1 MARVGVGYFLILLC
15 LAWSVPAA
23 AQDIASGSFAGVV
36 RDTSGAVLPG
46 VTVEVA
52 SPALIEKVRSTT
64 TDSDGRYRITGLR
77 PGLYSVTFTL
87 PGFRTVR
94 REGVDLTTGFV
105 ATVNG
110 DLSVGAVEETI
121 TVTGTAPI
129 VDMKSSTQQQ
139 VFSGEVLR
147 ELPTGKNSGLY
158 AALLPGAVLNNLGSI
173 DVGGTKGETENN
185 MAIHGGRTLDG
196 LTFRDGNYD
205 GQMFG
210 SRGAN
215 AISSINPATIQEV
228 TLQLTGGLTAE
239 AQSGGVQTNA
249 VMRDGGNVLTG
260 TVIVDYGSR
269 HFQADNI
276 DDTLQSR
283 GVKTA
288 AFVKSNRDVA
298 VGVGGPIKRDKL
310 WFFADARQWESFAQ
324 FPGIYYNKLQGSL
337 FYEPDLGRPGY
348 SGPRTTAPGLRLTW
362 QASQKNKF
370 TGSFR
375 YERTC
380 NCYFQLLQGTMAPE
394 AAQHDRY
401 RVHIGQV
408 SWTNPV
414 SNRLLL
420 QAGVLS
426 NWGVFFRDTTE
437 DQGVNAG
444 ATISV
449 LDRLRNLRYNAPV
462 SLNYTPYQQ
471 TNGTASLSY
480 ITGSHAFKV
489 GGFYMRAQREQTA
502 KTTSPALSYTFAG
515 RVPESVTYF
524 AYPNLVK
531 NGIDQAAFYVQ
542 DQWTIQN
549 LTLNAGLRFDVL
561 SGFAPD
567 TQSPA
572 GPWVPERNHPAVR
585 GIVSWK
591 DVNPRLGAA
600 YNLFGNDRTA
610 IKVNL
615 GRFITFEPLGGLA
628 ASTVPANLI
637 VTSANRTWVDANGD
651 YVPQERELGPLSNA
665 NFGKVVSNTAYADDL
680 VHGWGKH
687 FYNWQGSV
695 SVQHE
700 LRRGFGVNVGYF
712 RTWYGNF
719 TATDNVLVSPSDYDS
734 YCLTSPS
741 DSRLPGGGGQQMCG
755 LMAIKPTSFG
765 RVSNLLA
772 PASDYGKQ
780 TEIYTGLDVTVNA
793 RFGNGGLVSG
803 GLSTSQTATDNC
815 EVLAK
820 LPEMAPTAAPSRF
833 CHVAPPWSAGTQV
846 KLFGSYGLPW
856 DLRASVVYQNMAG
869 PPTTAS
875 FVATNALVTPALGRP
890 LAGGANTTATVEL
903 VEPNSLYVED
913 RINQVNVSLSR
924 TFRFG
929 KARLNPTVDFHNA
942 FNANTVLGV
951 NTRYGPSWQNVTNV
965 FPPRMIKF
973 GVRADF

>member
-1 MARVGVGYFLILLC
+1 MQRLQVGLLVTVLSLV
-15 LAWSVPAA
+15 LAGATR
-23 AQDIASGSFAGVV
+23 AQDVGSGSFAGVA
-36 RDTSGAVLPG
+36 RDASGAVLPG

-77 PGLYSVTFTL
+77 PGEYSVTFTL

-94 REGVDLTTGFV
+94 REGVALTTGFV
-105 ATVNG
+105 ATING
-110 DLSVGAVEETI
+110 EMSVGAVEETI

-129 VDMKSSTQQQ
+129 VDVKSSTQQQ

-158 AALLPGAVLNNLGSI
+158 AALLPGAVLTNLGSI

-185 MAIHGGRTLDG
+185 MAIHGGRVLDG

-210 SRGAN
+210 ARGSN
-215 AISSINPATIQEV
+215 AISSINPATVQEV

-249 VMRDGGNVLTG
+249 VMRDGGNVLSG
-260 TVIVDYGSR
+260 TLIVDYGSR
-269 HFQADNI
+269 RLQADNI
-276 DDTLQSR
+276 DDALRAR
-283 GVKTA
+283 GVTTA
-288 AFVKSNRDVA
+288 AFVKSNRDIA
-298 VGVGGPIKRDKL
+298 FGVGGPIRRDKL
-310 WFFADARQWESFAQ
+310 WFFADARQWEAFAQ
-324 FPGIYYNKLQGSL
+324 FPGIYYNRLQGTM
-337 FYEPDLGRPGY
+337 FYDADLGRPGY

-362 QASQKNKF
+362 QASQKNKL

-375 YERTC
+375 YEKTC
-380 NCYFQLLQGTMAPE
+380 NCYFQLLQGLAAPE
-394 AAQHDRY
+394 ATQHDRY

-408 SWTNPV
+408 SWTNPL

-426 NWGVFFRDTTE
+426 NWGVFFRDTTP
-437 DQGVNAG
+437 DQGVNTA
-444 ATISV
+444 ATISI
-449 LDRLRNLRYNAPV
+449 LDRLRNLRYNAPI

-489 GGFYMRAQREQTA
+489 GGFVMRATRKQSAQ
-502 KTTSPALSYTFAG
+502 TTSPALSYTFAG

-531 NGIDQAAFYVQ
+531 NGINQSAFYVQ

-549 LTLNAGLRFDVL
+549 LTLNVGLRLDL
-561 SGFAPD
+561 LNGFAPE
-567 TQSPA
+567 THSPA
-572 GPWVPERNHPAVR
+572 GPWVPERNHPAVH
-585 GIVSWK
+585 GTVAWK
-591 DVNPRLGAA
+591 DWNPRLGAA
-600 YNLFGNDRTA
+600 YNLFGSDRTA

-637 VTSANRTWVDANGD
+637 VTSATRTWVDANGD
-651 YVPQERELGPLSNA
+651 YAPQESELGPLSNA

-680 VHGWGKH
+680 VRGWGKH

-719 TATDNVLVSPSDYDS
+719 TATDNVLISPADYDS
-734 YCLTSPS
+734 YCLAAPA
-741 DSRLPGGGGQQMCG
+741 DSRLPGGGGQQVCG

-780 TEIYTGLDVTVNA
+780 TEVYTGLDFTVNA
-793 RFGNGGLVSG
+793 RFGNGGLLSG
-803 GLSTSQTATDNC
+803 GLSTSQTETDNC
-815 EVLAK
+815 DVLAK
-820 LPEMAPTAAPSRF
+820 LPELATTAAPSRF
-833 CHVAPPWSAGTQV
+833 CRVAPPWSAGTQV
-846 KLFGSYGLPW
+846 KIFGSYRLPW
-856 DLRASVVYQNMAG
+856 DLRTSVIYQNMAG
-869 PPTTAS
+869 APTTAS
-875 FVATNALVTPALGRP
+875 VVATNAQITPVLGRP
-890 LAGGANTTATVEL
+890 LAGGANSTATVEL
-903 VEPNSLYVED
+903 IAPNSLYVED
-913 RINQVNVSLSR
+913 RINQVNISLSR

-942 FNANTVLGV
+942 FNANTVIGM
-951 NTRYGPSWQNVTNV
+951 NTRYGPAWQNVTNV